1 MLLLNHCQILIVLKK
16 GHPFTEQNMKLPVI
30 LESKEKLAFK
40 LAQTI
45 FQKYE
50 TKNKGNLIGVL
61 RVNNLNSKN
70 V

>member
-1 MLLLNHCQILIVLKK
+1 MNHCQILIVLKK
-16 GHPFTEQNMKLPVI
+16 GHPFTKQNMKLPVI
-30 LESKEKLAFK
+30 SCSKEKLTFK
-40 LAQTI
+40 LGQTI